1 MRRPLNWF
9 VVLLS
14 CVFLFAGL
22 SIPGCGGSGSK
33 TAENPPAVD
42 GMLRQVRDAAE
53 LETALKRAL
62 DKAIA
67 AGVTDGPVVIP
78 AVSQASFSSTYTA
91 EAGVD
96 ELDLVRYDGTHL
108 FVADYRG
115 SGQNRADIRILRT
128 DPASATATQVGSIP
142 LGDSTLGVMG
152 MYVADGHLFLVTSEA
167 YFGENGGY
175 WGPAVDVWVPTKL
188 TVQVYDVRD
197 PAHPR
202 KLLFATI
209 NGVFVAS
216 RRIGDRVVLVSRHA
230 PGALLDADL
239 RQRIAGLALGDLLPA
254 ITIDGR
260 KSPLVDPRH
269 CYITNDGQGDGYA
282 VITSITT
289 FSLTNPL
296 DIDGACY
303 DEPASGIY
311 ASADALYLSEP
322 RYSDLAGEST
332 RIHKF
337 SLQGARPDYV
347 GSAEVPGGVYSGGQ
361 SDFHMNESNDLLRV
375 MTTEW
380 TSDPGDFVDY
390 RLFVLREK
398 SGEHALEIVGR
409 LPNDARPEEI
419 GKPGEYLYGVRF
431 VGDRAYAVTFQR
443 TDPLYVIDLSAPSD
457 PRIAGQLL
465 LPGWSQFLH
474 PVTDDLLLGLGAE
487 GSHFKLE
494 LFDTSV
500 LEQPQSRGAITL
512 GGVTSSSPAL
522 YDRHAFTYLAGPDT
536 DRLAVPAMVSTESP
550 IEGQGYE
557 WSSSLYQFEILGK
570 QSASSALLQEA
581 GQVSPS
587 NPAQEVPSLSRAFIN
602 GDAVY
607 YVRDSQVYGTFWAT
621 PSQVNGPF

>member
-33 TAENPPAVD
+33 TAEVPPAVN

-53 LETALKRAL
+53 LEDALKRAL
-62 DKAIA
+62 GKVIT
-67 AGVTDGPVVIP
+67 AGVPDGPVSIP
-78 AVSQASFSSTYTA
+78 TASQADFSRTYTA

-96 ELDLVRYDGTHL
+96 ELDMVRYDGTHL

-115 SGQNRADIRILRT
+115 AGLNRGDIRILRT
-128 DPASATATQVGSIP
+128 DPANATATQVGSIP
-142 LGDSTLGVMG
+142 LGDSALGVMG

-167 YFGENGGY
+167 YFGEYGGY

-188 TVQVYDVRD
+188 TVQAYDVRD

-202 KLLFATI
+202 KLLFATVD
-209 NGVFVAS
+209 GVFVAS

-230 PGALLDADL
+230 PGALLEDDL
-239 RQRIAGLALGDLLPA
+239 RRHIAGLALGDLLPA
-254 ITIDGR
+254 ITVDGR

-269 CYITNDGQGDGYA
+269 CYITNEGESEGYA

-289 FSLTNPL
+289 FSLANPL

-303 DEPASGIY
+303 DEPANGIY

-322 RYSDLAGEST
+322 RYSDSSGEST

-337 SLQGARPDYV
+337 SLQRARPDYA
-347 GSAEVPGGVYSGGQ
+347 GSAEVPGAVYSGGQ
-361 SDFHMNESNDLLRV
+361 SDFRMNESNDLLRV
-375 MTTEW
+375 MTTQW

-398 SGEHALEIVGR
+398 PGDHALEIVGC

-419 GKPGEYLYGVRF
+419 GKPNENLYGVRF

-443 TDPLYVIDLSAPSD
+443 MDPLYVIDLSTPAD
-457 PRIAGQLL
+457 PRIAGQLVM
-465 LPGWSQFLH
+465 PGWSEFLH
-474 PVTDDLLLGLGAE
+474 PVTDELILGLGTE
-487 GSHFKLE
+487 GSRFKLE

-500 LEQPQSRGAITL
+500 LEQPQSRGIITL

-522 YDRHAFTYLAGPDT
+522 YDRHAFTYLAGPEK
-536 DRLAVPAMVSTESP
+536 DRLAVPATVSAVSP
-550 IEGQGYE
+550 VEGQGYE
-557 WSSSLYQFEILGK
+557 WSSALYQFEILGK
-570 QSASSALLQEA
+570 HSASSALLHEA

-587 NPAQEVPSLSRAFIN
+587 NPVQAVASVSRAFID

>member
-14 CVFLFAGL
+14 CIFLFVGL

-33 TAENPPAVD
+33 TAAGPPAVN

-67 AGVTDGPVVIP
+67 AGVPDGPVAIP
-78 AVSQASFSSTYTA
+78 GVSQADFSSTYTA

-96 ELDLVRYDGTHL
+96 ELDVVRYDGTHL

-115 SGQNRADIRILRT
+115 SGRDRGDIRILRT
-128 DPASATATQVGSIP
+128 DPANASATQVGSIP
-142 LGDSTLGVMG
+142 IGNSAIGVMG
-152 MYVADGHLFLVTSEA
+152 MYVADGYLFLVTPEA
-167 YFGENGGY
+167 YFGEYGGY
-175 WGPAVDVWVPTKL
+175 WGPAIDVWVPTKL
-188 TVQVYDVRD
+188 TVQAYDVRD

-202 KLLFATI
+202 ELLYATI
-209 NGVFVAS
+209 DGVFVAS

-230 PGALLDADL
+230 PSALLDEDL

-260 KSPLVDPRH
+260 KSPLVDPRN
-269 CYITNDGQGDGYA
+269 CYITNDRDDEGYA

-289 FSLTNPL
+289 FSLSNPL

-303 DEPASGIY
+303 DEPASGMY

-322 RYSDLAGEST
+322 RYNDSSGEST

-337 SLQGARPDYV
+337 SLQGARPDYL
-347 GSAEVPGGVYSGGQ
+347 GSAEVPGAVYSGGQ
-361 SDFHMNESNDLLRV
+361 SDFRMNESNDLLRV
-375 MTTEW
+375 MTTQW
-380 TSDPGDFVDY
+380 TSDPVDFVDY

-398 SGEHALEIVGR
+398 PGDHALEIVGR

-419 GKPGEYLYGVRF
+419 GKPNENLYGVRF

-443 TDPLYVIDLSAPSD
+443 MDPLYVIDLSTPTD
-457 PRIAGQLL
+457 PRIAGQLVM
-465 LPGWSQFLH
+465 PGWSEFLH
-474 PVTDDLLLGLGAE
+474 PVTDDLLLGLGTE

-500 LEQPQSRGAITL
+500 LEQPQSRGVITL
-512 GGVTSSSPAL
+512 GGVTSGSPAQ
-522 YDRHAFTYLAGPDT
+522 YDRHAFTYLAGPEK
-536 DRLAVPAMVSTESP
+536 DRLAVPGTVTTMSP
-550 IEGQGYE
+550 VEGQGYE

-587 NPAQEVPSLSRAFIN
+587 NPDQAVPSVSRAFID

-607 YVRDSQVYGTFWAT
+607 YVRDGKVYGTFWAT